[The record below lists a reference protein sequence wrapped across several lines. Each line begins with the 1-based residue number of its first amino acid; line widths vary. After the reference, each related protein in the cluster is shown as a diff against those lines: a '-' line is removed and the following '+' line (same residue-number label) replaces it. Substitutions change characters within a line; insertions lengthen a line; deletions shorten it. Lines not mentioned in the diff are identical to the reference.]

1 MQQQSI
7 TDADMVNDI
16 VISKKRSRSVE
27 EEYSDED
34 VKVNEDKVKVAR
46 KEQSKERFAR
56 ENHSEIERR
65 RRNKMNAYI
74 NELSDMVPSCN
85 GLVRKPD
92 KLTVLKMAVNYMKS
106 LHGSSNKDED
116 LKPTFLSDEE
126 LKHLVLEATDGFL
139 FVVLCKTG
147 RLIYISDAIT
157 PVLNQLQTHW
167 INRNLFDLVHPEDKD
182 KLRDQLD
189 VSISKDTRIIDLKT
203 ASIKAVGNNEN
214 CLKSG
219 SRRSFLIRMRCGDVQ
234 NEKSENDIH
243 EANNCN
249 DKRVIYQ
256 DKIYSV
262 VHCTGYIRNIE
273 DGILSDLSCNAEQK
287 SKEDFLCLIAI
298 GRLQPTS
305 MPTSKDILDSSSP
318 CEFITRQ
325 TLDGRFSFID
335 QRVTDVLG
343 YRPIDLLGKLCF
355 DFYLHEDAK
364 YMSEN
369 YDQVIKLKGQ
379 PLSVR
384 FHFKHLNG
392 EPILVRSSCC
402 SFQNPYTDEA
412 EYIICNNTV
421 IKDIQAPVNRT
432 PDNPLKY
439 LSAKDPTN
447 KFSNT
452 SIIQEKPGFSIHSSH
467 HGFQKDNNLCESQ
480 VLKMKRRFSGISEPS
495 SIKCTVSQ
503 LVDPTCD
510 EYVTTCDENTTQKIR
525 ASGILANMARK
536 RQQEN
541 NYSKPPSSGCS
552 YLFHVQSQYNM
563 TANEIPSLVSPELK
577 NEEINGLD
585 NNYLSSHKIINTRD
599 ANLSN
604 LHESSILLENDKLPR
619 CELYKQLN
627 ENNTETNLLYWNSP
641 GWT

>member
-1 MQQQSI
+1 MF
-7 TDADMVNDI
+7 TGEVTG
-16 VISKKRSRSVE
+16 RSVTKDHSNIR
-27 EEYSDED
+27 YFQIFSRYCFS
-34 VKVNEDKVKVAR
+34 NR

-157 PVLNQLQTHW
+157 PVLNQLQNHW

-243 EANNCN
+243 EVNNCN

-273 DGILSDLSCNAEQK
+273 DGILSDLSCNTEQK

-432 PDNPLKY
+432 PENPLKY

-447 KFSNT
+447 KFPNT
-452 SIIQEKPGFSIHSSH
+452 SIIQEKPGFNIHSSH

-495 SIKCTVSQ
+495 TIKCTVSQ
-503 LVDPTCD
+503 SVVPTCD
-510 EYVTTCDENTTQKIR
+510 EIINTTQKIR

-536 RQQEN
+536 LQQEN
-541 NYSKPPSSGCS
+541 NYSTPPSSGCS
-552 YLFHVQSQYNM
+552 YLFHAQPQYNM
-563 TANEIPSLVSPELK
+563 TVNEIPSLVSPELK

-585 NNYLSSHKIINTRD
+585 NNYLSSHKIINARD
-599 ANLSN
+599 ANISN

-627 ENNTETNLLYWNSP
+627 ENNTETNLLFWNNP